1 MDKIALIATS
11 ENVHNANLVTHHNT
25 IVMKMWNKI
34 CLVVS
39 NIPPLLVWIVRNV
52 KMVLFWSMSSV
63 IEFPVISKIAI
74 TVLGLRYVVFVLKAT
89 LSIPKLTNV
98 SHINRILI
106 VQIIAFLVRI
116 LLVLNVWM
124 DTDFMKDIVYANFRI
139 VCNV

>member
-1 MDKIALIATS
+1 
-11 ENVHNANLVTHHNT
+11 
-25 IVMKMWNKI
+25 
-34 CLVVS
+34 
-39 NIPPLLVWIVRNV
+39 
-52 KMVLFWSMSSV
+52 MSSV

-124 DTDFMKDIVYANFRI
+124 DTNFMKGTVYANFRI

>member
-1 MDKIALIATS
+1 
-11 ENVHNANLVTHHNT
+11 
-25 IVMKMWNKI
+25 
-34 CLVVS
+34 
-39 NIPPLLVWIVRNV
+39 
-52 KMVLFWSMSSV
+52 MSSV

-116 LLVLNVWM
+116 LLVLNV
-124 DTDFMKDIVYANFRI
+124 
-139 VCNV
+139 